1 MGPGRVYTAPLD
13 AITVTT
19 DADQDIIEMVGAS
32 GYPFALLA
40 FELYSSLTTDERV
53 RLRLVRRSTTGSGGS
68 ALTEIRQDGGNSV
81 AAQTAVSTLVTT
93 PGTIGDIG
101 PSFYWSQLA
110 PLIYRPTP
118 DEVMSA
124 VSGGRLCLN
133 LQSAVASSRTWSGFV
148 TWKEYG

>member
-1 MGPGRVYTAPLD
+1 MSRVYTAPFD
-13 AITVTT
+13 AISVTT
-19 DADQDIIEMVGAS
+19 DADQDIFEMVGAA

-68 ALTEIRQDGGNSV
+68 ALTEIKQDGGG
-81 AAQTAVSTLVTT
+81 AAPQTAVSAIVTT

-101 PSFYWSQLA
+101 PCFYWSTLG
-110 PLIYRPTP
+110 PMIYRPTP
-118 DEVMSA
+118 DEIMEV

-133 LQSAVASSRTWSGFV
+133 LQSATGGTRTWSGFV
-148 TWKEYG
+148 TWKEWG